1 MLKYAVL
8 CGSAPDGFSQKKL
21 NEMKDFLASKE
32 GGSWAKG
39 GIVSFPNGVSEKTLE
54 TVLENIKTQAE
65 NARLEKSGY
74 ENLGNSLSIP
84 HDEEVS
90 AGLRESSKVKLFLY
104 ICTLSPVS
112 ESEKSV
118 WLGGEEVRKSV
129 IEDFGNCEWI
139 ETQVVYD
146 CGREMVRDEEVENDS
161 ASIFVREVFN

>member
-1 MLKYAVL
+1 MPKFAVL

-54 TVLENIKTQAE
+54 TVLENIKAQAR

-74 ENLGNSLSIP
+74 ENLRNALSLPKKEDIS
-84 HDEEVS
+84 E
-90 AGLRESSKVKLFLY
+90 GLCESSKVKIFLY
-104 ICTLSPVS
+104 ICTLSPIS
-112 ESEKSV
+112 ESDKSV

-129 IEDFGNCEWI
+129 IEALASSATEI
-139 ETQVVYD
+139 EAQVVYGS
-146 CGREMVRDEEVENDS
+146 GREMVREEEMEDCAAFAEKIN
-161 ASIFVREVFN
+161 

>member
-1 MLKYAVL
+1 MPKYAVL

-21 NEMKDFLASKE
+21 NEMKDFLVSKE

-74 ENLGNSLSIP
+74 ENLGNALSIP
-84 HDEEVS
+84 HDEKVS
-90 AGLRESSKVKLFLY
+90 AGLHESSKMKIFLY

-118 WLGGEEVRKSV
+118 WLGGEEIRKSM
-129 IEDFGNCEWI
+129 IEDFVSCGEI
-139 ETQVVYD
+139 EAQVVYD
-146 CGREMVRDEEVENDS
+146 WGREVVRVEEMKNES
-161 ASIFVREVFN
+161 ASIFAEKII